1 MTHDDTDDHPY
12 YSFTW
17 RTERTFVLKLIHLN
31 AACSHALIY
40 TSLNTF
46 AVLNCIFFPCVK
58 VVPITVLRLRF
69 HMTRSHVLCMLM
81 KISVSVPCLWM
92 SFVIKLMCYM
102 QCQPNRNVMAFFV
115 TATKLTFCNLRF
127 TFEKVSQGFPMSKVP
142 LQSKKGPYCSRE
154 RITNFLGIRLG
165 VQNVSR
171 MMAHRVNLSRKKS
184 LRKKLLLRLTNSN
197 I

>member
-1 MTHDDTDDHPY
+1 
-12 YSFTW
+12 
-17 RTERTFVLKLIHLN
+17 
-31 AACSHALIY
+31 
-40 TSLNTF
+40 
-46 AVLNCIFFPCVK
+46 
-58 VVPITVLRLRF
+58 
-69 HMTRSHVLCMLM
+69 
-81 KISVSVPCLWM
+81 
-92 SFVIKLMCYM
+92 
-102 QCQPNRNVMAFFV
+102 MAFFV